1 MNRNRYNFPEL
12 LYDLAMVLLF
22 VITVSVLMIYARTV
36 REIGKYQMEQ
46 YVERQLTDFSI
57 NYFLHNSEK
66 NSWLEENIQG
76 IGIFDAAGKSVFAH
90 GHVPPYLEDFAIDD
104 RLHISYGREDK
115 SLTYIRAVPPLTR
128 PNQRVF
134 SVEEGDRENS
144 EPHFPLPRPLV
155 ESLDIF
161 RHSLDTINDD
171 EWIILYI
178 KSDDYWYSRNNPVRN
193 NMLLMI
199 TLVPLLLAV
208 FTSGSAVIFHRFM
221 KSQRQLNEQ
230 KNLVLLGTAVRT
242 ISHEMKNPLGS
253 IYLQLPLINKL
264 TGDTVARETHI
275 IRSEVERMT
284 SLISWISD
292 FLKDPQGISESLD
305 PARELDKARLRF
317 PSELNWHIPASS
329 ATLMMDR
336 ERFRSVIDNLV
347 NNALESGSEFHN
359 IHIYL
364 ELSGGKT
371 GIRVK
376 DRGLGIPEE
385 HLKKIFDPFFTSK
398 SRGSGVGLAVTKR
411 FIEAAGGTIRI
422 RSEEGKGTEITVI
435 LKRHK

>member
-1 MNRNRYNFPEL
+1 MNRNRYNIPEL

-22 VITVSVLMIYARTV
+22 VITVSVLMIYAKTV

-76 IGIFDAAGKSVFAH
+76 IGIFDSAGRSVFVH
-90 GHVPPYLEDFAIDD
+90 GQVPPSLEDFAIDD

-115 SLTYIRAVPPLTR
+115 SLTYIRAIPPLTR

-134 SVEEGDRENS
+134 SVEEGERESS
-144 EPHFPLPRPLV
+144 EPHIPLPRPLV

-161 RHSLDTINDD
+161 RHSLDSINDD

-208 FTSGSAVIFHRFM
+208 FTAGSAVIFHRFM

-264 TGDTVARETHI
+264 TGDTVARETNI

-305 PARELDKARLRF
+305 PAQELDKARLRF
-317 PSELNWHIPASS
+317 PPELNWHIPACS
-329 ATLMMDR
+329 AALMMDR

-347 NNALESGSEFHN
+347 NNALESGSEFRN

-371 GIRVK
+371 VIRVK
-376 DRGLGIPEE
+376 DRGLGIPAE

-411 FIEAAGGTIRI
+411 FIEAADGTIRI